1 MQPRK
6 PPSSSSAPRVR
17 TMLRIG
23 ALLAIVGAIIF
34 LVPWFMHPSRE
45 DPGDWSRTIQEYAE
59 SDSWIAI
66 HLAQLLGLMLVFL
79 SLALLSESLQ
89 VQYSGTVIS
98 SLASL
103 AFVMSIASLAV
114 FAILQAVDGI
124 SLKAMV
130 DAWANA
136 PPEERDVAFR
146 VAESIRWVEVG
157 INSIAR
163 FLQAATAFLI
173 GTAIALTFRTDIPYP
188 KARLLGIVAIVAG
201 TGMVLRG
208 IAVAY
213 TGFSLSNPL
222 YSQTTHF
229 LTLFLLWM
237 VVIGI
242 IMWKRAASS
251 SASRERDIESR

>member
-1 MQPRK
+1 MQSGK
-6 PPSSSSAPRVR
+6 SPSSPFSTPSMQ
-17 TMLRIG
+17 TTLRIG
-23 ALLAIVGAIIF
+23 ALLAIIGVIIF
-34 LVPWFMHPSRE
+34 VISWVIHPSRE

-59 SDSWIAI
+59 SESWIDI
-66 HLAQLLGLMLVFL
+66 HLAQFLGLLLVFL
-79 SLALLSESLQ
+79 SIALLSESLR
-89 VQYSGTVIS
+89 VQHSGTIIS

-103 AFVMSIASLAV
+103 AFVMSIASIAV

-136 PPEERDVAFR
+136 PPEEKSVAFR

-163 FLQAATAFLI
+163 FVQAVTAFLI
-173 GTAIALTFRTDIPYP
+173 GGAIALTFRTDKPYP

-201 TGMVLRG
+201 TGLVLRG
-208 IAVAY
+208 MAVAY

-222 YSQTTHF
+222 YSETLHF

-237 VVIGI
+237 VVIGV
-242 IMWKRAASS
+242 IMWKRAAV
-251 SASRERDIESR
+251 